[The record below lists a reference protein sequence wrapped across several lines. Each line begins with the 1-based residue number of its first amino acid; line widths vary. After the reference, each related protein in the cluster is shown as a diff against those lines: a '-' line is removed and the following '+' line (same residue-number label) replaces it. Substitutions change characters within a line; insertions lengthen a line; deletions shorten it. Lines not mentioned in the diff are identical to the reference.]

1 MNPETIQKIVNL
13 IQTRINQFHTTK
25 PWSYTSTTPQGV
37 DVSRIGIGV
46 YLDNDKQIELISNAL
61 HTLSEETKAGAKA
74 SPMLVDVDGTAF
86 VIVAGKLSTD
96 ESNLSK
102 RPKIILADHMLGS
115 NAEVDAETRRS
126 SLRLLQEMRE
136 SNKNLKSEVTK
147 VTKKALVSISDAD
160 FDDALLS

>member
-1 MNPETIQKIVNL
+1 MNPETIQKITTL
-13 IQTRINQFHTTK
+13 IQSRIDQFHTTK

-74 SPMLVDVDGTAF
+74 NPILVDVDGTAF
-86 VIVAGKLSTD
+86 VVVAGKSSTD
-96 ESNLSK
+96 DANLSK
-102 RPKIILADHMLGS
+102 RPKLILADHMLGS
-115 NAEVDAETRRS
+115 NAEVDADTRRS

-136 SNKNLKSEVTK
+136 SNKNLKSEVA
-147 VTKKALVSISDAD
+147 KKKELVSVSDKD
-160 FDDALLS
+160 FDDVLLS

>member
-1 MNPETIQKIVNL
+1 MNPETIQKITALV
-13 IQTRINQFHTTK
+13 QSRIDQFHTTK

-74 SPMLVDVDGTAF
+74 NPILVNVDGTAF
-86 VIVAGKLSTD
+86 VVVAGKLSTD
-96 ESNLSK
+96 DANLSK
-102 RPKIILADHMLGS
+102 RPKLILADHMLGS
-115 NAEVDAETRRS
+115 NAEVDADTRRS

-136 SNKNLKSEVTK
+136 SNKNLKSEVA
-147 VTKKALVSISDAD
+147 KKKELVSVSDKD
-160 FDDALLS
+160 FDDVLLS

>member
-1 MNPETIQKIVNL
+1 MNPETIQKITALV
-13 IQTRINQFHTTK
+13 QSRIDQFHTTK

-74 SPMLVDVDGTAF
+74 NPILVDVDGTAF
-86 VIVAGKLSTD
+86 VVVAGKLSTD
-96 ESNLSK
+96 DANLSK
-102 RPKIILADHMLGS
+102 RPKLILADHMLGS
-115 NAEVDAETRRS
+115 NAEVDADTRRS

-136 SNKNLKSEVTK
+136 SNKNLKSEVA
-147 VTKKALVSISDAD
+147 KKKELVSVSDKD
-160 FDDALLS
+160 FDDVLLS

>member
-1 MNPETIQKIVNL
+1 MNPETIQKITNL
-13 IQTRINQFHTTK
+13 VQSRINEFHTTK

-74 SPMLVDVDGTAF
+74 SPILVDVDGTAF
-86 VIVAGKLSTD
+86 VVVAGKLSTD
-96 ESNLSK
+96 DANLSK
-102 RPKIILADHMLGS
+102 RSKLILADHMLGS
-115 NAEVDAETRRS
+115 NAEVDADTRRS

-136 SNKNLKSEVTK
+136 SNKNLKSEVS
-147 VTKKALVSISDAD
+147 KKKELVSVSDKD
-160 FDDALLS
+160 FDDVLLS

>member
-1 MNPETIQKIVNL
+1 MNPESIQKI
-13 IQTRINQFHTTK
+13 QTLVQSRIDAFHTTK

-46 YLDNDKQIELISNAL
+46 YLENDNQIVAIDKAL
-61 HTLSEETKAGAKA
+61 KTLSEETKAGAKA
-74 SPMLVDVDGTAF
+74 NPILVDVDGTAF
-86 VIVAGKLSTD
+86 VVVAGKLSTD

-102 RPKIILADHMLGS
+102 RSKLILADHMLGS
-115 NAEVDAETRRS
+115 NAEVDADTRRS

-136 SNKNLKSEVTK
+136 SNKNLKSEVA
-147 VTKKALVSISDAD
+147 KKKELISVSDAD

>member
-1 MNPETIQKIVNL
+1 MNPETIQKITTLV
-13 IQTRINQFHTTK
+13 QSRIDQFHTTK

-74 SPMLVDVDGTAF
+74 NPILVDVDGTAF
-86 VIVAGKLSTD
+86 VVVAGKLSTD
-96 ESNLSK
+96 DANLSK
-102 RPKIILADHMLGS
+102 RPKLILADHMLGS
-115 NAEVDAETRRS
+115 NAEVDADTRRS

-136 SNKNLKSEVTK
+136 SNKNLKSEVA
-147 VTKKALVSISDAD
+147 KKKELVSVSDKD
-160 FDDALLS
+160 FDDVLLS

>member
-1 MNPETIQKIVNL
+1 MNPETIQKITTL
-13 IQTRINQFHTTK
+13 IQSRIDQFHTTK

-74 SPMLVDVDGTAF
+74 NPILVDVDGTAF
-86 VIVAGKLSTD
+86 VVVAGKLSTD
-96 ESNLSK
+96 DANLSK
-102 RPKIILADHMLGS
+102 RPKLILADHMLGS
-115 NAEVDAETRRS
+115 NAEVDADTRRS

-136 SNKNLKSEVTK
+136 SNKNLKSEVA
-147 VTKKALVSISDAD
+147 KKKELVSVSDKD
-160 FDDALLS
+160 FDDVLLS

>member
-1 MNPETIQKIVNL
+1 MNPETIQKITTLVQN
-13 IQTRINQFHTTK
+13 RIDAFHTTK

-74 SPMLVDVDGTAF
+74 NPILVDVDGTAF
-86 VIVAGKLSTD
+86 VVVAGKLSTD
-96 ESNLSK
+96 DANLSK
-102 RPKIILADHMLGS
+102 RPKLILADHMLGS
-115 NAEVDAETRRS
+115 NAEVDADTRRS

-136 SNKNLKSEVTK
+136 SNKNLKSEVA
-147 VTKKALVSISDAD
+147 KKKELVSVSDKD
-160 FDDALLS
+160 FDDVLLS